1 MDPKTLE
8 FVAFALFS
16 VAAFGVGYTA
26 RVRGWVH
33 EDFSRRLHLF
43 TLVVPWSL
51 VILLSLW
58 QSPPGLRAAWLAA
71 IEPVLVILPTLLMIP
86 AARWLGFDRR
96 QAAVLAIAAGL
107 TNIGFTLGG
116 FIAYSVLTDAALLP
130 PRIDGAGMTP
140 GQRSAAASD
149 AALSYAVSQ
158 VTVMSVL
165 AVVVMYP
172 LALRMSGAA
181 AGGRSIRRLMWKSFV
196 DVRAAQ
202 LYAAV
207 GGALL
212 GWFGPEL
219 PSAVE
224 KGPLLD
230 VLMFI
235 GAGGAYAGI
244 GMRLH
249 VGHSLRQ
256 VKAHALLTAFQF
268 LLLPVL
274 TLGVIVVLRMIGQP
288 QPPLSERVLLINA
301 FMATAIQ
308 SVMIANLFHLDTRL
322 ASGLWV
328 VNTLLCL
335 LVPLPV
341 IVWVFA

>member
-1 MDPKTLE
+1 MDPKTLQ

-16 VAAFGVGYTA
+16 IAAFGGGYTA

-43 TLVVPWSL
+43 TLVGPWSM
-51 VILLSLW
+51 VMLLSLW
-58 QSPPGLRAAWLAA
+58 QSPPGMRMAWLAA
-71 IEPVLVILPTLLMIP
+71 IEPVLVIVPTLLMIP
-86 AARWLGFDRR
+86 VARMLGFDRR
-96 QAAVLAIAAGL
+96 QTAVLAIAAGL

-116 FIAYSVLTDAALLP
+116 FIAYSVLTDPTLLP
-130 PRIDGAGMTP
+130 PWIDPAGLSET
-140 GQRSAAASD
+140 QRSAETSR

-165 AVVVMYP
+165 AVIVMYP
-172 LALRMSGAA
+172 LALRMGGEATD
-181 AGGRSIRRLMWKSFV
+181 GRSVRRLMWDSFV
-196 DVRAAQ
+196 DVRATQ

-207 GGALL
+207 AGALL

-224 KGPLLD
+224 QGPLLD

-256 VKAHALLTAFQF
+256 IKAHALLTTFQF
-268 LLLPVL
+268 VLLPLL
-274 TLGVIVVLRMIGQP
+274 TLLVITALRLIGQA
-288 QPPLSERVLLINA
+288 QPPMGERVLLINA

-328 VNTLLCL
+328 VNTALCL
-335 LVPLPV
+335 LIPLPV
-341 IVWVFA
+341 IVIIFA